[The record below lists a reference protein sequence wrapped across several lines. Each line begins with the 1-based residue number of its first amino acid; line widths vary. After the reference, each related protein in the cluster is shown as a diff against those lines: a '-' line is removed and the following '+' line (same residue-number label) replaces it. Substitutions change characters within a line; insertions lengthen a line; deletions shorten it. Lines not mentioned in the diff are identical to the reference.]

1 MSDHISNRFEAE
13 AIVSITTR
21 LLQVMISNLHVLLLF
36 KFEPNGIGSKI
47 HASRG

>member
-21 LLQVMISNLHVLLLF
+21 LLQVIISNF
-36 KFEPNGIGSKI
+36 TCIAPF
-47 HASRG
+47 